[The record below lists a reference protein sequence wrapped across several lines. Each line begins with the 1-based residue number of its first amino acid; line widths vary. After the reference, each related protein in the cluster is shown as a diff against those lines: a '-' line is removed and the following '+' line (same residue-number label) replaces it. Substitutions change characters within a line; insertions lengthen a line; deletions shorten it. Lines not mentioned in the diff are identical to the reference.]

1 VLLLATLGA
10 VGYLYLSRGGS
21 SSAATGFVGA
31 NQESVKAVD
40 TVVAAAQPVQRFT
53 ELHAFDLIATAQTQV
68 LSKQLSALQGVSA
81 GASGRQKQ
89 IADEAIATV
98 QQAIDAVGQYRKA
111 VAFTYR
117 LTDAEAAHQ
126 DLNNAVASLKQE
138 AQAWQHS

>member
-1 VLLLATLGA
+1 MLLVTTLGA
-10 VGYLYLSRGGS
+10 VGYLYLSRGGG

-31 NQESVKAVD
+31 NQESVKAID

-53 ELHAFDLIATAQTQV
+53 ELNAFDLIATAQSQILSRQV
-68 LSKQLSALQGVSA
+68 TALQSVSA

-117 LTDAEAAHQ
+117 LADAQSAHQ
-126 DLNNAVASLKQE
+126 DLNNTVASLKQE